1 MGVASVA
8 RRSSSGA
15 HRLRQSH
22 AVAPDYSWTLNPG
35 VLFALA
41 TALVLYVRR
50 WRAARAEAG
59 PGAAGGWRLAA
70 FAGGLG
76 ALFVAL
82 ISPVDRLGE
91 QLFLMHMVQHLL
103 IVDLAAI
110 LLTLGLTKVILRPA
124 TRRIQRLET
133 RAGALAHPVTALVL
147 YVTGMWLWHVPAL
160 YDAALEHPLLHA
172 LEHVT
177 FAVIGLLYWWHVLS
191 PIRNRRRLGGL
202 GPVAYMFCGK
212 IGLGLLGVLL
222 TFSPS
227 VLYTFY
233 EHQPHSWG
241 LSPLQDQSLGGAVM
255 ALEQAVVMGVAM
267 IWLFLRA
274 LGEAERDEDRAER
287 YA

>member
-1 MGVASVA
+1 VA
-8 RRSSSGA
+8 RG
-15 HRLRQSH
+15 LRQSR

-41 TALVLYVRR
+41 AALVIYVRR
-50 WRAARAEAG
+50 WRAARVEAG
-59 PGAAGGWRLAA
+59 PSAASGWRLTSFAA
-70 FAGGLG
+70 GIG

-91 QLFLMHMVQHLL
+91 QLFVMHMVQHLL

-110 LLTLGLTKVILRPA
+110 LLTLGLTKVILRPV
-124 TRRIQRLET
+124 TRRIQRLE
-133 RAGALAHPVTALVL
+133 RAAGPLGHPATALVL
-147 YVTGMWLWHVPAL
+147 YVAGMWLWHVPAL
-160 YDAALEHPLLHA
+160 YDGALRHPLVHA

-177 FAVIGLLYWWHVLS
+177 FAAIGLLYWWHVLS

-202 GPVAYMFCGK
+202 GPVAYMFTGK

-222 TFSPS
+222 TFSPT

-233 EHQPHSWG
+233 EHRPHYWG
-241 LSPLQDQSLGGAVM
+241 LTALQDQSIGGATM
-255 ALEQAVVMGVAM
+255 ALEQAIVMGVAM
-267 IWLFLRA
+267 VWLFLRA

-287 YA
+287 YGAV